1 MQCAYEFFRDQGSI
15 IAGCLGFAAAII
27 AVLLA
32 MSSERRKVTGALAS
46 LRRALGVEV
55 RHYTWN
61 AHRAHC
67 QLKAMIVGNVS
78 PIPAIFVEDKAKL
91 PLPQIYPNAVV
102 HIGEFGEC
110 AANIVLFFN
119 RVNVTREAAERLLHH
134 PSSQNL
140 PSGEVAW
147 AVEGLIRIAEVGSQ
161 LLPHLKTGIAAEDRH
176 DDDVTKSIE
185 SELNDWNARRSA
197 FGVS

>member
-1 MQCAYEFFRDQGSI
+1 MHCVYEFFRDQGSI

-32 MSSERRKVTGALAS
+32 MGSERRKVTRELAS

-61 AHRAHC
+61 AYRAHC
-67 QLKAMIVGNVS
+67 ELKAMIVGNIS

-102 HIGEFGEC
+102 QIGEFGE
-110 AANIVLFFN
+110 ATANIVLFFN
-119 RVNVTREAAERLLHH
+119 RVNVTREAAERLLRH

-147 AVEGLIRIAEVGSQ
+147 AVEGLIRIAEVGMQ
-161 LLPHLKTGIAAEDRH
+161 LLPHLQTGIDAEDRH
-176 DDDVTKSIE
+176 DDEVTKKIE
-185 SELNDWNARRSA
+185 SELNDWNARRA
-197 FGVS
+197 TFGVS

>member
-1 MQCAYEFFRDQGSI
+1 VYQFFRDQGSI

-32 MSSERRKVTGALAS
+32 MGSERRKVTRELAS

-61 AHRAHC
+61 AYRAHC
-67 QLKAMIVGNVS
+67 QLKATIVGNVS

-91 PLPQIYPNAVV
+91 PMPQIYPNAVV

-119 RVNVTREAAERLLHH
+119 RVNVTREAAERLLQH

-147 AVEGLIRIAEVGSQ
+147 AVEGLIRIAEVGIQ
-161 LLPHLKTGIAAEDRH
+161 LLPDLKTGIAAEDQH
-176 DDDVTKSIE
+176 DDNVINNVE
-185 SELNDWNARRSA
+185 SKLNDWNTRRSA